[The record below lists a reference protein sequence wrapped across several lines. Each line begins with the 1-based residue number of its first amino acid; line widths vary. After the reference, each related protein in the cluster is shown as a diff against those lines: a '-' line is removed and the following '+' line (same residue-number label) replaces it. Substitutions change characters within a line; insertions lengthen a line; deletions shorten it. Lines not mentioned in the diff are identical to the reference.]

1 MQPKDPK
8 EERLNRFIVRQIRR
22 SRRRITI
29 MFTDVVGSTQYWE
42 NRGDLEGRLMIDIH
56 NRLISPIIKRYGG
69 KVIKHVGDSVMA
81 SFRSPKNALSAA
93 ISIQQK
99 MQDYRE
105 NQDQDLPSIRIGLH
119 TGKALVEDGDVFGR
133 VVNIASRINDYAE
146 GDGISASRD
155 TVRGLNRKAFNLHRE
170 GRYVLKGMQKSV
182 TLFRCDW
189 QQHPSLI
196 DKLRE
201 ETPLELVRKQRKFML
216 AGVFLILAAFS
227 FFCFQYLR
235 YPMAMEPALAA
246 LNLELPPLFLT
257 GPALLGVLSGL
268 GWLLFY
274 WTPLVAW
281 FFRMIR
287 GGAAFSIA
295 FLLVYG
301 VAGLLPDETSEQW
314 QREIHGSEG
323 SFVEALARDVP
334 IYPQTNEGGEPL
346 AKIPWRQILPIE
358 DAREQDG
365 RAWLQVRCGPEC
377 RGWVVRDLPREEN
390 ANAPANTSR
399 SRVIWLTVRYRDFFS
414 LLAGVAGL
422 LWGYA
427 SFRIRPA

>member
-1 MQPKDPK
+1 MSDKDPK

-22 SRRRITI
+22 SRKRITI

-56 NRLISPIIKRYGG
+56 NRLISPIIKRFGG

-81 SFRSPKNALSAA
+81 SFRSPKSALSAA
-93 ISIQQK
+93 ISIQQMLK
-99 MQDYRE
+99 NYRE
-105 NQDQDLPSIRIGLH
+105 NQDENLPSIRIGLH
-119 TGKALVEDGDVFGR
+119 TGKALVEQGDVFGR

-146 GDGISASRD
+146 GDGICVSRD
-155 TVRGLNRKAFNLHRE
+155 TVRGLSRKAYNLRRE

-182 TLFRCDW
+182 TLFSCDW

-216 AGVFLILAAFS
+216 TGVFLILAAFA

-235 YPMAMEPALAA
+235 FPMAMRPELAA
-246 LNLELPPLFLT
+246 LNLELPPLFIT
-257 GPALLGVLSGL
+257 GPAVLGALSGL

-287 GGAAFSIA
+287 GGAGFSIA
-295 FLLVYG
+295 FLACYLLT
-301 VAGLLPDETSEQW
+301 GLLPDETAEQL
-314 QREIHGSEG
+314 QREIHGSEV
-323 SFVEALARDVP
+323 SFVEALDRALP
-334 IYPQTNEGGEPL
+334 IYPRANENGEPL
-346 AKIPWRQILPIE
+346 AALPWRQILPIE
-358 DAREQDG
+358 DAREQG
-365 RAWLQVRCGPEC
+365 GKAWLQVRCGPDC
-377 RGWVVRDLPREEN
+377 RGWMVRELPAEGEG
-390 ANAPANTSR
+390 AKAVR
-399 SRVIWLTVRYRDFFS
+399 SQVIWLTIRYRDFFS
-414 LLAGVAGL
+414 LLAGIAGL

>member
-1 MQPKDPK
+1 MSDKDPK

-22 SRRRITI
+22 SRKRITI

-81 SFRSPKNALSAA
+81 SFRSPKNALTAA
-93 ISIQQK
+93 ISIQQMLK
-99 MQDYRE
+99 NYRE
-105 NQDQDLPSIRIGLH
+105 NQDENLPSIRIGLH
-119 TGKALVEDGDVFGR
+119 TGKALVEQGDVFGR

-146 GDGISASRD
+146 GNGICVSRD
-155 TVRGLNRKAFNLHRE
+155 TVRRLSRKAYHLQRE
-170 GRYVLKGMQKSV
+170 GRFVLKGMQKSV
-182 TLFRCDW
+182 TLYRCDW

-201 ETPLELVRKQRKFML
+201 ETPVELVRKQRKYML
-216 AGVFLILAAFS
+216 TGVFLILAAFG

-235 YPMAMEPALAA
+235 FPMAMRPELAA
-246 LNLELPPLFLT
+246 LNLQLPPLFIT
-257 GPALLGVLSGL
+257 GPAVLGALSGV

-287 GGAAFSIA
+287 GGAGFAIA
-295 FLLVYG
+295 FLACYLL
-301 VAGLLPDETSEQW
+301 AGLLPEETAEQLR
-314 QREIHGSEG
+314 REIHGSEV
-323 SFVEALARDVP
+323 SFVEALAREVP
-334 IYPQTNEGGEPL
+334 IYPQAKEGAEPL
-346 AKIPWRQILPIE
+346 ATLPWRQILPIE
-358 DAREQDG
+358 DAKERDG

-377 RGWVVRDLPREEN
+377 RGWVVRELP
-390 ANAPANTSR
+390 APGAGFHAPR
-399 SRVIWLTVRYRDFFS
+399 SQVIWLTVRYRDFFS
-414 LLAGVAGL
+414 LLAGIAGL